1 LAGGFSKL
9 DEGKRGGAS
18 TQQTFT
24 LLLGATARGGCWQK
38 IMMYGNDLRFIK
50 ACTYPVI
57 EADLNADKERRQ
69 TRK

>member
-1 LAGGFSKL
+1 
-9 DEGKRGGAS
+9 
-18 TQQTFT
+18 
-24 LLLGATARGGCWQK
+24 
-38 IMMYGNDLRFIK
+38 MYGNDLRFIK